1 MKAGQE
7 PLCIT
12 QTDLSSKD
20 DILDLVARTAIS
32 SPALARKKTK
42 EILRLLHEREKL
54 TSTAIGHGVA
64 IPHCFIDG
72 IDEFVLG
79 VITTTHGIEYGA
91 ADSEAVRIFF
101 FIIGPSDQRN
111 QHIKLLSEISRTVR
125 VPENREQILS
135 AQQPQELNRIVQE
148 FLVVEP
154 EQKEEEQC
162 LLQVFVQREAI
173 FEPIL
178 ELLSSRVEGSI
189 AVQELKNAGS
199 YLYRM
204 PLFAAMW
211 SEQTDR
217 TVKLIYAVIDKNIM
231 NDLARQIH
239 QLAYTKKGNS
249 GVLITAQQLL
259 YADGALDF

>member
-1 MKAGQE
+1 MKADQR
-7 PLCIT
+7 PLCIAQSDLESKEDVLNLIA
-12 QTDLSSKD
+12 QTAAASPVVGRTKPKD
-20 DILDLVARTAIS
+20 
-32 SPALARKKTK
+32 
-42 EILRLLHEREKL
+42 ILRLLQEREKL

-64 IPHCFIDG
+64 IPHCFLDG
-72 IDEFVLG
+72 IEEFVLG
-79 VITTTHGIEYGA
+79 VITTASGIDYGA

-101 FIIGPSDQRN
+101 FIVGPSDQRN
-111 QHIKLLSEISRTVR
+111 QHIKLLSEISRVVR
-125 VPENREQILS
+125 VSENRERILS
-135 AQQPQELNRIVQE
+135 AQQPEELDRIVRE
-148 FLVVEP
+148 FLIVEP
-154 EQKEEEQC
+154 QKKEEEQC

-204 PLFAAMW
+204 PLFASMW
-211 SEQTDR
+211 SEQADR
-217 TVKLIYAVIDKNIM
+217 TVKLIYTIIDKNIM
-231 NDLARQIH
+231 NDIARQIH
-239 QLAYTKKGNS
+239 QLADTKKGNS